1 MCKLTPAQGRG
12 DKTKRTVTGSFTF
25 VQDDDKAKAGVT
37 GESQGRGDKTKRTV
51 TESFTFVQD
60 DDKAKAGVTGD
71 AGLRYKKASRMGGFL
86 NSIEVDYLLF
96 SIFMLPITFVLW
108 RTPHI
113 SVLSFLFF
121 LPKLASWT

>member
-1 MCKLTPAQGRG
+1 MCKLTPASRNKSGTGSGRG
-12 DKTKRTVTGSFTF
+12 DKTKTTVTGSFTF
-25 VQDDDKAKAGVT
+25 VQDDGKAN
-37 GESQGRGDKTKRTV
+37 
-51 TESFTFVQD
+51 
-60 DDKAKAGVTGD
+60 AGVTGD
-71 AGLRYKKASRMGGFL
+71 AGLRYKKASRMGGFV